1 MEDDE
6 ANQTRIDDS
15 RFNDKREPMG
25 IGLDESSKSLIQFDT
40 IKNPPTQDGR
50 KSLNISNINVPVHS
64 IEDEK
69 VIEEIKVGDSSQQ
82 SSQLR

>member
-1 MEDDE
+1 
-6 ANQTRIDDS
+6 
-15 RFNDKREPMG
+15 MG

-69 VIEEIKVGDSSQQ
+69 VIEEIKVGDSS
-82 SSQLR
+82 